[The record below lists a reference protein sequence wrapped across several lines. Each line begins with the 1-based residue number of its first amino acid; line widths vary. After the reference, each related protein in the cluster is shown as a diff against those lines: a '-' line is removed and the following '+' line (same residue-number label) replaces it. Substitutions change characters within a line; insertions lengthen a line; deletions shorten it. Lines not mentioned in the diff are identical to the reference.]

1 MSDRAMN
8 KDTIVRVLGIAVA
21 LFVVFQAYQLA
32 AQRKAAEIARIT
44 TQRDSLVAAN
54 VMLEKDVAFRDSLRT
69 SLEVQVQVQVYRAE
83 ADTLRTRVGTLEA
96 TRVETRI
103 ELLSLRDAEDVA
115 AEFREAFPLLES
127 EMKVLNAPP
136 PGQSF
141 AIDWL
146 TVPLNDAQ
154 AFIGYKNDADS
165 YQAQVGLLQRMDT
178 LQLNAAFLGDSIT
191 ALVAANAEE
200 YKQGYEQARDYYLD
214 LVPRYVNELHRP
226 SIEFPNLWGIIGG
239 AALGGVLG
247 YAIP

>member
-1 MSDRAMN
+1 MN

-136 PGQSF
+136 AGSELRHRL
-141 AIDWL
+141 ADCA
-146 TVPLNDAQ
+146 AQ
-154 AFIGYKNDADS
+154 RCSG
-165 YQAQVGLLQRMDT
+165 
-178 LQLNAAFLGDSIT
+178 
-191 ALVAANAEE
+191 
-200 YKQGYEQARDYYLD
+200 
-214 LVPRYVNELHRP
+214 LHR
-226 SIEFPNLWGIIGG
+226 L
-239 AALGGVLG
+239 
-247 YAIP
+247 